1 MYLSSYNYTYIYK
14 GPAARVIFEILLAFL
29 ECSNHSTS
37 FRGKCNS
44 QSTVWPPQK
53 HIAHAFRYMHIY
65 ISDVSIYTYD
75 TCMYVYMI
83 MLTGAKPYV

>member
-1 MYLSSYNYTYIYK
+1 MYK

-65 ISDVSIYTYD
+65 IYQTYLYIYTYD

>member
-1 MYLSSYNYTYIYK
+1 MYK

-65 ISDVSIYTYD
+65 IYIYQTYIYIYTHM
-75 TCMYVYMI
+75 THVCMY
-83 MLTGAKPYV
+83 T